1 MNIMSDY
8 PMSDDAL
15 SAEMSEESKRE
26 EVEER
31 EKVEQM
37 KEMERQRH
45 EIASLRNELD
55 KANKRLAEADKQKER
70 EAEKRKEIEKKK
82 KTEQAKK
89 EQAKKEQAKREKAK
103 KEQEKKEQEKKVQ
116 EKKEQEEDEKKKK
129 QTTVISYNKYK
140 KMRLLNG
147 GPDSV
152 RSYRFFKSNGFRD
165 EEGFLESWKQ
175 RNPRPKRQLH
185 NDNSHKNIEQHRAVQ
200 HIHVTVS
207 GQRAVGVRI

>member
-31 EKVEQM
+31 EKMEQM
-37 KEMERQRH
+37 KEMERQRN

-55 KANKRLAEADKQKER
+55 KANKRLAEAEKQKV
-70 EAEKRKEIEKKK
+70 IEKKK
-82 KTEQAKK
+82 KTEQAKKEQAKK

-103 KEQEKKEQEKKVQ
+103 KEQEKKEQEKK
-116 EKKEQEEDEKKKK
+116 EQEEGEKKKK

>member
-37 KEMERQRH
+37 KEMERQRN

-55 KANKRLAEADKQKER
+55 KANKRLAEA
-70 EAEKRKEIEKKK
+70 EKRKEIEKMK

-103 KEQEKKEQEKKVQ
+103 KEQ

-152 RSYRFFKSNGFRD
+152 RSYRFFKSNGYRD